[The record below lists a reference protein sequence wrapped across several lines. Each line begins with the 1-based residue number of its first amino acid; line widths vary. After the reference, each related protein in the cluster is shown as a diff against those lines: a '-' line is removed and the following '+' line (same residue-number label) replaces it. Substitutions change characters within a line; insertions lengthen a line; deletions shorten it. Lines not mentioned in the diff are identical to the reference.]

1 MEAVWKPRC
10 GVAVEVPADRI
21 CTIFVQGIHRI
32 YRVTLGLTHL
42 LSVLILY
49 VTKHDNILV
58 RRLVKEQCGDCHQ
71 GIEPSSCLVNRLTDE
86 VSREVVLEDI
96 LILKRIMPLCKW
108 HRTGIEPAVDNLRYT
123 LHLAATIRTL
133 DRHCINVWTVQLD
146 IIRAVVAHRFQFL
159 DRTDCMTLATRA
171 LPDIQ
176 WSSPVTVTGQPPVL
190 NIFQPC
196 AETSL
201 TDTFR
206 NPVYGVIILHQSVL
220 HCGHLDEPCISCIVD
235 KRCVTSPA
243 VWILMLKL
251 RSVEQ
256 KSCLLQINEYRL
268 ICILYE
274 QSCVRCFLCH
284 ITLAIDKLNEWK
296 VVFSSDVCIVLTK
309 CRCDMN
315 DTCTVGHRYIGITCN
330 VMSFLWKLCHI
341 LLCALEERLVFL
353 AL

>member
-10 GVAVEVPADRI
+10 GVAVEVPADCI
-21 CTIFVQGIHRI
+21 CAVFVQGIHRI
-32 YRVTLGLTHL
+32 NRVTLGLTHL

-108 HRTGIEPAVDNLRYT
+108 HRTGIEPAVDNLRHT
-123 LHLAATIRTL
+123 LHLAATVRTL

-146 IIRAVVAHRFQFL
+146 IIRAVVAHGFQFL
-159 DRTDCMTLATRA
+159 DGTDCMTLTTRA

-206 NPVYGVIILHQSVL
+206 NPVYSVVVLHQSVL
-220 HCGHLDEPCISCIVD
+220 HCGHRIVD

-274 QSCVRCFLCH
+274 
-284 ITLAIDKLNEWK
+284 
-296 VVFSSDVCIVLTK
+296 
-309 CRCDMN
+309 
-315 DTCTVGHRYIGITCN
+315 
-330 VMSFLWKLCHI
+330 
-341 LLCALEERLVFL
+341 
-353 AL
+353 

>member
-1 MEAVWKPRC
+1 MDGFRCILIYRANQVLIDILCQERNHRCCGLAECHKRRIKCHVCVDLILWHILCPITLTTTSDIPVTHIIDKLSECLSCLRNTIITKVIIYGLHHRIKLGEQPLIHHGQLVIVECIFRRIKLVNICIQYIECVRVPECTHELSLSFNDCILMETVWKPRC

-49 VTKHDNILV
+49 VTKHDNVLV

-71 GIEPSSCLVNRLTDE
+71 GIEPSSCLVNCLTDE

-146 IIRAVVAHRFQFL
+146 IIRAVVAHGFQFL
-159 DRTDCMTLATRA
+159 DGTDCMTLTTRA

-176 WSSPVTVTGQPPVL
+176 WSTPVTVTG
-190 NIFQPC
+190 
-196 AETSL
+196 
-201 TDTFR
+201 
-206 NPVYGVIILHQSVL
+206 
-220 HCGHLDEPCISCIVD
+220 
-235 KRCVTSPA
+235 
-243 VWILMLKL
+243 
-251 RSVEQ
+251 
-256 KSCLLQINEYRL
+256 
-268 ICILYE
+268 
-274 QSCVRCFLCH
+274 
-284 ITLAIDKLNEWK
+284 
-296 VVFSSDVCIVLTK
+296 
-309 CRCDMN
+309 
-315 DTCTVGHRYIGITCN
+315 
-330 VMSFLWKLCHI
+330 
-341 LLCALEERLVFL
+341 
-353 AL
+353 